1 MPQTKAANG
10 KTQTPIKKA
19 TSTTARAATVTQEDV
34 AVADKELQRVATR
47 NAIIADTAKAKTYK
61 AMRAMTVGSNTYAV
75 GDIVTEA
82 PNWLRL
88 ESWIMARWVE
98 EV

>member
-10 KTQTPIKKA
+10 KIQTPIKKA
-19 TSTTARAATVTQEDV
+19 TSTTSRATSVTQEDV
-34 AVADKELQRVATR
+34 AVADKEVQRIATR
-47 NAIIADTAKAKTYK
+47 NAINADAAKAKTYK
-61 AMRAMTVGSNTYAV
+61 AMKPMTVGSNTYAV
-75 GDIVTEA
+75 GDIVVEA

-88 ESWIMARWVE
+88 ESWIKSRWVE

>member
-10 KTQTPIKKA
+10 KTQTPIRKA
-19 TSTTARAATVTQEDV
+19 TSTTARAASVTQEDV
-34 AVADKELQRVATR
+34 SVANKAVQRIATR
-47 NAIIADTAKAKTYK
+47 NAIIADITKAKTYK
-61 AMRAMTVGSNTYAV
+61 AMKPMTVGNNTYAI
-75 GDIVTEA
+75 GDLVPEA
-82 PNWLRL
+82 VDWLRL

>member
-19 TSTTARAATVTQEDV
+19 TSKTTRAATVTQEDV
-34 AVADKELQRVATR
+34 AVAEKAIQRIATR

-61 AMRAMTVGSNTYAV
+61 AMKAMKVGNNTYAI

>member
-10 KTQTPIKKA
+10 KTQTPIRKA
-19 TSTTARAATVTQEDV
+19 TSKTARAVSVTQEDV
-34 AVADKELQRVATR
+34 AVANKTVQGIATR
-47 NAIIADTAKAKTYK
+47 NAIIADTTKSKTYK
-61 AMRAMTVGSNTYAV
+61 AMKPMTVGNNTYAI

>member
-19 TSTTARAATVTQEDV
+19 TSTTTRAATVTQEDV
-34 AVADKELQRVATR
+34 AVADKEIQRMATRVAIK
-47 NAIIADTAKAKTYK
+47 NDVAKAKQYK
-61 AMRAMTVGSNTYAV
+61 AMKPMTVGNNTYAV
-75 GDIVTEA
+75 GDIVVEA

-88 ESWIMARWVE
+88 ESWIKARWVE

>member
-19 TSTTARAATVTQEDV
+19 TSKTARAATVTQEDV
-34 AVADKELQRVATR
+34 AVAEKELQRIATR
-47 NAIIADTAKAKTYK
+47 NAIIADTTKSKTYK
-61 AMRAMTVGSNTYAV
+61 AMKPMTVGNNTYAI

>member
-10 KTQTPIKKA
+10 KTQTPIRKA
-19 TSTTARAATVTQEDV
+19 TSKTTRAAAVTQEDV
-34 AVADKELQRVATR
+34 GVADLEIQRVATR
-47 NAIIADTAKAKTYK
+47 NAIVADTTKAKTYK
-61 AMRAMTVGSNTYAV
+61 AMRPMTVGNNNYNV
-75 GDIVTEA
+75 GDIVVEA

-88 ESWIMARWVE
+88 ESWIKARWVE

>member
-10 KTQTPIKKA
+10 KIQTPIKKA
-19 TSTTARAATVTQEDV
+19 TSTTSRATSVTQEDV
-34 AVADKELQRVATR
+34 AVADKEVQRIATR
-47 NAIIADTAKAKTYK
+47 NAIKADTTKAKTYK
-61 AMRAMTVGSNTYAV
+61 AMKPMTVGSNTYAV
-75 GDIVTEA
+75 GDIVVEA

-88 ESWIMARWVE
+88 ESWIKSRWVE

>member
-19 TSTTARAATVTQEDV
+19 TTTTSRAATVTAEDV

-47 NAIIADTAKAKTYK
+47 NAIIADTTKAKTYK
-61 AMRAMTVGSNTYAV
+61 AMRRMTVGSNTYAI
-75 GDIVTEA
+75 GDIVVEA

-88 ESWIMARWVE
+88 ESWIKSRWVE

>member
-19 TSTTARAATVTQEDV
+19 TSTTARAATVTQQDV
-34 AVADKELQRVATR
+34 AVAEKAVQRIATR
-47 NAIIADTAKAKTYK
+47 NAIIADTTKAKTYK
-61 AMRAMTVGSNTYAV
+61 AMKPMSVGNKTYAV

>member
-10 KTQTPIKKA
+10 KIQTPIKKA
-19 TSTTARAATVTQEDV
+19 TSKTTRAATVTQEDV
-34 AVADKELQRVATR
+34 AVADKELQRIATR
-47 NAIIADTAKAKTYK
+47 NAIVADVAKAKTYK
-61 AMRAMTVGSNTYAV
+61 AMRPMTVGNNTYAV
-75 GDIVTEA
+75 GDIVVEA

-88 ESWIMARWVE
+88 ESWIKARWVE

>member
-19 TSTTARAATVTQEDV
+19 TSTTTRAATVTQEDV
-34 AVADKELQRVATR
+34 AVADKELQRIATR
-47 NAIIADTAKAKTYK
+47 NAIVADTGKTKQYK
-61 AMRAMTVGSNTYAV
+61 AMRSMTVGNNTYGV
-75 GDIVTEA
+75 GDIVVEA

-88 ESWIMARWVE
+88 ESWIKARWVE

>member
-19 TSTTARAATVTQEDV
+19 TSTTSRAASITQEDV

-47 NAIIADTAKAKTYK
+47 NAIVADTTKAKTYK
-61 AMRAMTVGSNTYAV
+61 AMKPMVVGSNTYAV
-75 GDIVTEA
+75 GDIVVEA

-88 ESWIMARWVE
+88 ESWIRSRWVE